1 MTDAKEEQ
9 EEMGAKGAEE
19 KAAAPAPGSGGPAG
33 RSEPGEP
40 GAGEAA
46 AEEGIPAHT
55 LPPPADFGLH
65 LQSLQMQAWV
75 HLGKIPDPTTGQT
88 SRNMAWARFFI
99 DMLGMLEEKTKGNL
113 TPDEQRYLDM
123 TLTSLRLTFVEE
135 QKTPD

>member
-1 MTDAKEEQ
+1 MTDEKDQKDEKGSE
-9 EEMGAKGAEE
+9 GAEE
-19 KAAAPAPGSGGPAG
+19 KEAAPAPGSGGPAG
-33 RSEPGEP
+33 RSEPGE
-40 GAGEAA
+40 AKE
-46 AEEGIPAHT
+46 EDEGIPAHT